1 MTSEEMPDDLPLG
14 VHAVENLQGCLEL
27 ALLEQILE
35 VSSSCRVSAR
45 KTKIIDPLAMQDCRL
60 R

>member
-14 VHAVENLQGCLEL
+14 AHAVESPQGCLEL

-35 VSSSCRVSAR
+35 GSSSCRVSAR
-45 KTKIIDPLAMQDCRL
+45 KKKTIHPLAMQNCKM
-60 R
+60 